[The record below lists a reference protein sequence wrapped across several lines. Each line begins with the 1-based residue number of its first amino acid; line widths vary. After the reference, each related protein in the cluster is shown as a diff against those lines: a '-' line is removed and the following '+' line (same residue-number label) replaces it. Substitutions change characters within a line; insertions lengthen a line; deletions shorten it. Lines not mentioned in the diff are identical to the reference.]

1 MQAHI
6 SMQLSH
12 LTAVLLFGRSLV
24 ESRCLRITQGFALSI
39 RIRIAVRRDFTD
51 YRLRGTDSAT
61 KTAQRGFQAY
71 SAGCCELR
79 QIAFLLVT
87 N

>member
-12 LTAVLLFGRSLV
+12 LTVVLLFGRSV
-24 ESRCLRITQGFALSI
+24 TESRCLRITQGFAPSILI
-39 RIRIAVRRDFTD
+39 RIGMRRDFTD
-51 YRLRGTDSAT
+51 YRLQGTDSAT
-61 KTAQRGFQAY
+61 KLHREDFKHIALRCY
-71 SAGCCELR
+71 ELR